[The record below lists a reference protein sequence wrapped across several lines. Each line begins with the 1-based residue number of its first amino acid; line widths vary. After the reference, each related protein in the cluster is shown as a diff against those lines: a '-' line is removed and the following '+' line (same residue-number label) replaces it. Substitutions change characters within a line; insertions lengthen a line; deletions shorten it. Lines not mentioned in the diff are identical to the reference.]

1 MKIGIVGLGYVGIQ
15 LATRLGRVS
24 RTVGYDLNEKKL
36 EFYRSGS
43 DPTREVSDAELAKAI
58 HLEFTSSPTDLN
70 DLDVYIVAVPTPI
83 DEAKNPDLTSLINA
97 SRIVG
102 ESLKINCVVIYES
115 TVYPGVTEEI
125 CVPVLEEA
133 SGLKWREDFHVG
145 YSPERIN
152 PGDPDHTLS
161 TITKVIAAD
170 NVETLDLLEDIYGS
184 VVDSGVYRASSIR
197 VAEAAKVIENT
208 QRDLNIALVN
218 ELAIIF
224 DRLKINTA
232 DVLDAA
238 STKWNFLPFKPGLVG
253 GHCIGV
259 DPYYLTYKSQM
270 VDYHPE
276 VILSGRRINDS
287 MAQFVASKT
296 VQLMGQ
302 QGLSIAESA
311 INVFGLTFKENCT
324 DIRNSQVVV
333 LVKELQRYGISVT
346 VVDPL
351 ADPEEVATE
360 SGLSLTSID
369 ELNPEAVGILAVPH
383 KEFVSGG
390 IGWIQNYIAQ
400 PGLLIDINA
409 MFRLQ
414 ISSVDD
420 LTYWSL

>member
-1 MKIGIVGLGYVGIQ
+1 
-15 LATRLGRVS
+15 
-24 RTVGYDLNEKKL
+24 
-36 EFYRSGS
+36 
-43 DPTREVSDAELAKAI
+43 
-58 HLEFTSSPTDLN
+58 
-70 DLDVYIVAVPTPI
+70 
-83 DEAKNPDLTSLINA
+83 
-97 SRIVG
+97 
-102 ESLKINCVVIYES
+102 
-115 TVYPGVTEEI
+115 
-125 CVPVLEEA
+125 
-133 SGLKWREDFHVG
+133 
-145 YSPERIN
+145 
-152 PGDPDHTLS
+152 
-161 TITKVIAAD
+161 
-170 NVETLDLLEDIYGS
+170 
-184 VVDSGVYRASSIR
+184 
-197 VAEAAKVIENT
+197 
-208 QRDLNIALVN
+208 
-218 ELAIIF
+218 
-224 DRLKINTA
+224 
-232 DVLDAA
+232 
-238 STKWNFLPFKPGLVG
+238 
-253 GHCIGV
+253 
-259 DPYYLTYKSQM
+259 
-270 VDYHPE
+270 
-276 VILSGRRINDS
+276 